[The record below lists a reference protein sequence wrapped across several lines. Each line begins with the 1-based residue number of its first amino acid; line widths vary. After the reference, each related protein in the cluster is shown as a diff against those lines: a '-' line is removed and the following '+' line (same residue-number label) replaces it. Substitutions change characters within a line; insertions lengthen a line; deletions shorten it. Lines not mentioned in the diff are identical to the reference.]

1 MTHNQKQMI
10 NTNRAVIVKFLQSTS
25 DTQLTSSGDA
35 NIYIPF
41 PVKEIKVKGVDLDFN
56 ADFRTLYFTS
66 NLVDDFP
73 LGSGYAGIMFDNSTS
88 TKHLH
93 YIFDS
98 PRDINGS
105 YRFTYNVLDDRAFYF
120 ANGFMA
126 GQGIPDAEFLAP
138 PPGGAINP
146 NITQGAPAGRVLFM
160 LEFIGYK

>member
-88 TKHLH
+88 TKH
-93 YIFDS
+93 
-98 PRDINGS
+98 GS
-105 YRFTYNVLDDRAFYF
+105 YRFTYNLLDDRSFYF

-126 GQGIPDAEFLAP
+126 GQGVPDTEDLVPAP
-138 PPGGAINP
+138 RGGINP
-146 NITQGAPAGRVLFM
+146 VISCTSLHVRVVA
-160 LEFIGYK
+160 

>member
-98 PRDINGS
+98 PRDING
-105 YRFTYNVLDDRAFYF
+105 
-120 ANGFMA
+120 
-126 GQGIPDAEFLAP
+126 
-138 PPGGAINP
+138 AIDLH
-146 NITQGAPAGRVLFM
+146 ITC
-160 LEFIGYK
+160 